1 VIKANKERKHPAFQ
15 GKHKTKEK
23 KQWPPSKYPKASGK
37 RQKKDW
43 RCGERPPSRKKGASL
58 EEKQVSKELD
68 LESNEHPTSCEEV
81 SPRPLS
87 PEWLVS
93 LRDTTSRSKKE
104 EPIHQKT
111 GEFALQICS
120 GEVLLVKDGQ
130 ILNGTKSRGKEKSP
144 KKDESWRNKINF

>member
-1 VIKANKERKHPAFQ
+1 MSFIVIKANKERKHPAFQ

-58 EEKQVSKELD
+58 EEKQVNKELD

-93 LRDTTSRSKKE
+93 LRDMGQTSKRPVASHLSIAGCESQTYSGVVPQEKGGPILRKGSWKDKLRVEKE
-104 EPIHQKT
+104 
-111 GEFALQICS
+111 
-120 GEVLLVKDGQ
+120 
-130 ILNGTKSRGKEKSP
+130 N
-144 KKDESWRNKINF
+144 N

>member
-1 VIKANKERKHPAFQ
+1 MIKDRRINHPASQ
-15 GKHKTKEK
+15 GKVKRKEK

-58 EEKQVSKELD
+58 EEQQVNKELD

-81 SPRPLS
+81 SPRPRS

-93 LRDTTSRSKKE
+93 LPGTTSRSKKA
-104 EPIHQKT
+104 EPIPQKT
-111 GEFALQICS
+111 GEFALQTCS

-130 ILNGTKSRGKEKSP
+130 ILNGTKLKEKEKSL
-144 KKDESWRNKINF
+144 KKDESWRSKINF